1 MEKAKNVRLVIAVMA
16 QSNFIDGASIFIL
29 GMEETREAV
38 RRHFE
43 RELSIYQQQC
53 IVSLVEQNGKEKVID
68 DAYMEHIRLLN
79 EPRLIYVTFDF
90 HEHWYAKQTN
100 QYS

>member
-1 MEKAKNVRLVIAVMA
+1 MEQFLLMMRPFSL
-16 QSNFIDGASIFIL
+16 GRRSIS
-29 GMEETREAV
+29 GMDET
-38 RRHFE
+38 

-68 DAYMEHIRLLN
+68 DAYLEHIRLLN

-90 HEHWYAKQTN
+90 HEHW
-100 QYS
+100 

>member
-1 MEKAKNVRLVIAVMA
+1 MMRPFSLGRRLI
-16 QSNFIDGASIFIL
+16 S
-29 GMEETREAV
+29 GMDDTREAV

-68 DAYMEHIRLLN
+68 DAYLEHIRLLN

-90 HEHWYAKQTN
+90 HEHWYAN
-100 QYS
+100 QCS